1 MSTPRLKLPTSN
13 RIKIFRCLD
22 VHFRADPKIR
32 ETFRVIRSWT
42 GDSTDRIEHSS
53 GQLPYASLSIR
64 GGPQVQWASS
74 TKMGDLTIDI
84 VVATPGTCM
93 DDLDNAW
100 AAFERASYPRDATT
114 RLALQDR
121 LRTAGAHTGVI
132 EFSSMAFDPRPE
144 SDYLVGSGSLSV
156 AYRFDEHPTTPGI

>member
-1 MSTPRLKLPTSN
+1 
-13 RIKIFRCLD
+13 
-22 VHFRADPKIR
+22 
-32 ETFRVIRSWT
+32 
-42 GDSTDRIEHSS
+42 
-53 GQLPYASLSIR
+53 
-64 GGPQVQWASS
+64 
-74 TKMGDLTIDI
+74 MGDLVVDI
-84 VVATPGTCM
+84 IVATPGTCM

-114 RLALQDR
+114 RLALQER

-132 EFSSMAFDPRPE
+132 EFSAMAFDPRPE